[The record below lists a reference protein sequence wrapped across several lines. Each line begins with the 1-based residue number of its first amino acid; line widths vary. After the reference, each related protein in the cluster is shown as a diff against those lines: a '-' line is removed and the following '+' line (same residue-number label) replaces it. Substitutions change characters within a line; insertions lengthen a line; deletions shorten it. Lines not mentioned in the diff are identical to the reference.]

1 MGVLVEQGG
10 CMRLAAHRMGG
21 SASRSTMLLAMR
33 ANKIELPDYDMI
45 REGRHVPAIPVQRF
59 CAYVVDAGG
68 VEKVGR

>member
-1 MGVLVEQGG
+1 
-10 CMRLAAHRMGG
+10 MGG
-21 SASRSTMLLAMR
+21 SASRSTVLLAMR